1 MLTFECE
8 GTESFVSTLR
18 ANMTSANFKY
28 ESWVQ
33 VVGIVSKEDLYLTEE
48 DVNLL
53 FMVIWA

>member
-1 MLTFECE
+1 
-8 GTESFVSTLR
+8 
-18 ANMTSANFKY
+18 MTSANFKY

-53 FMVIWA
+53 FMLIWALKKRS